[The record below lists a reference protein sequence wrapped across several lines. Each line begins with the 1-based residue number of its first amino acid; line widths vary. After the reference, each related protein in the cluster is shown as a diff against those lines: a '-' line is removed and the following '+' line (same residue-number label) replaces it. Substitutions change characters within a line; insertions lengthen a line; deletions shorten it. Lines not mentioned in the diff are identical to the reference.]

1 MNLRQL
7 RKFAKELGLTI
18 DAVRDDV
25 GWGYWLV
32 GTGWED
38 NNFCADHEEIEW
50 KLNLIKEGGW
60 LLGED
65 SGSQFV

>member
-1 MNLRQL
+1 MNLKQL

-25 GWGYWLV
+25 GWGYWID
-32 GTGWED
+32 GTGWQD
-38 NNFCADHEEIEW
+38 GNFCTSHEEIEW

>member
-1 MNLRQL
+1 MKLKQL